1 MKVKDC
7 MCKNVCCIK
16 ADTKLNEVAKLMSEN
31 HIGCIPICDESD
43 CICGIITDRDVILRC
58 IACDNDAKNVP
69 VSEIMST
76 NVCTCEENEDITD
89 ATGIMSRNHIRRL
102 PVCDSENHV
111 IGILTLG
118 DIANQNKKIGEEEVS
133 DTIENICDSKTNQNA
148 E

>member
-1 MKVKDC
+1 
-7 MCKNVCCIK
+7 
-16 ADTKLNEVAKLMSEN
+16 MSN
-31 HIGCIPICDESD
+31 FLGS
-43 CICGIITDRDVILRC
+43 VQ
-58 IACDNDAKNVP
+58 
-69 VSEIMST
+69 
-76 NVCTCEENEDITD
+76 
-89 ATGIMSRNHIRRL
+89 L

>member
-1 MKVKDC
+1 
-7 MCKNVCCIK
+7 
-16 ADTKLNEVAKLMSEN
+16 
-31 HIGCIPICDESD
+31 
-43 CICGIITDRDVILRC
+43 
-58 IACDNDAKNVP
+58 
-69 VSEIMST
+69 MST

-102 PVCDSENHV
+102 PVYDSENHV

>member
-7 MCKNVCCIK
+7 MCKNVCCIQ

-89 ATGIMSRNHIRRL
+89 ATGIMSRNHIRRFVL
-102 PVCDSENHV
+102 NPKNWTFFDLVLSN
-111 IGILTLG
+111 ILGMNSVL
-118 DIANQNKKIGEEEVS
+118 NRS
-133 DTIENICDSKTNQNA
+133 HSF
-148 E
+148 